1 VDVGAASI
9 VAALIAAVGAVIV
22 ASLERLR
29 RENKDD
35 HGEVIKQLGWL
46 RAIVERVESKHDTHV
61 ETFHA
66 TPPLKSPQTSRGSR
80 SSKTA

>member
-1 VDVGAASI
+1 MDVGAASI
-9 VAALIAAVGAVIV
+9 VAALIAAVGAIIV

-35 HGEVIKQLGWL
+35 HGEVLKQLGWL
-46 RAIVERVESKHDTHV
+46 RAIVERVESKHDSHV

-66 TPPLKSPQTSRGSR
+66 PPARKPSKR
-80 SSKTA
+80 SDSARDSKTR